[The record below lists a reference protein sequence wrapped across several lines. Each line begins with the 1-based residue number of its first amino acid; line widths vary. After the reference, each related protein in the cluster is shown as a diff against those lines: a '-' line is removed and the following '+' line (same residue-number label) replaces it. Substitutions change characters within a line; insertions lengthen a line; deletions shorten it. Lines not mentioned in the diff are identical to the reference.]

1 MQVIQHGDPTGQT
14 LVARHPRKGTLA
26 VELGSRLVVEEGQ
39 EAIFLRDGRAL
50 DAFGPGRH
58 TMATTSLPLLARY
71 LESLG
76 FDFHSLQDALDQ
88 AAGRPSVRGD
98 LEGLRESLEGRLLD
112 VERRLSELERQ
123 DGDT

>member
-1 MQVIQHGDPTGQT
+1 MTAPNPYEGFPIAEALRLLRT
-14 LVARHPRKGTLA
+14 RKGLTQTPA
-26 VELGSRLVVEEGQ
+26 SK
-39 EAIFLRDGRAL
+39 RARAP
-50 DAFGPGRH
+50 DFRSISH
-58 TMATTSLPLLARY
+58 WETRRKVQSLPLLARY

-98 LEGLRESLEGRLLD
+98 LEGLRGSLEGRLLD

-123 DGDT
+123 DADT